1 MLLIIITLQ
10 DPGLTLVLVPLQPLH
25 EENAFPLAVAGAVRV
40 TVASES
46 YVRVKLVVP
55 FPLLLTSLG
64 ETVIATPL
72 EGLVEST
79 VST

>member
-1 MLLIIITLQ
+1 VTVVLLLSVTVQVTVLA
-10 DPGLTLVLVPLQPLH
+10 LVHPLH
-25 EENAFPLAVAGAVRV
+25 EEKAFPLAVAGAVRV
-40 TVASES
+40 TVAPAS

-64 ETVIATPL
+64 ESVIATPL
-72 EGLVEST
+72 AGLVEST